1 MPSLYTHI
9 NKTDETTILDMI
21 IKTNKIF
28 YQSKYISKQSLCTCM
43 SLQEISNKKKK
54 KKINILKFF

>member
-9 NKTDETTILDMI
+9 NKTDETTTLNMI

-28 YQSKYISKQSLCTCM
+28 YQSEYISKQPLCTCM
-43 SLQEISNKKKK
+43 PLQEISNKK